1 MNPDEP
7 GWVFQRVPV
16 VPRLMGDVD
25 RQCRWPM
32 PWLYGVLTVPT
43 VGWLGRLVSVFEY
56 TIEIHKGGWVRGM
69 FIPQLLD
76 VPRTV
81 YYSKYAVWATQ
92 SGCICTTTSYRNRV
106 YTSKARCTPSSG
118 LGCGWSAP
126 NAAAWE
132 ACSGGGSPP
141 AALVGGT
148 GWSFVHRTNTCQYIM
163 RNPADEIWSRRRRQ
177 MFVIVCLNC
186 LCWKVKRIVC
196 GWTGWSF
203 RAPRCRDEWHAD
215 ARRKPVRH
223 QDKRP
228 IRGCQWHNQG
238 HCRGWVWAAAFLSSI
253 NLLITNHLHR
263 ESLWVRRQQHIGTKK
278 SCHMFYHQKNG
289 DVIIVS
295 YVFNVIFN
303 LI

>member
-1 MNPDEP
+1 MNRD
-7 GWVFQRVPV
+7 GCFRGCRI
-16 VPRLMGDVD
+16 VPRLMRDVD

-43 VGWLGRLVSVFEY
+43 VGWLGWLVSVLEY
-56 TIEIHKGGWVRGM
+56 TIKIHKGGWVRGI
-69 FIPQLLD
+69 FIPHLLD

-81 YYSKYAVWATQ
+81 YYSIYIYIHVDWATQ
-92 SGCICTTTSYRNRV
+92 SGCICTTTSYGNRV
-106 YTSKARCTPSSG
+106 LQRHDARPP
-118 LGCGWSAP
+118 LGWD
-126 NAAAWE
+126 AAGRPQMRRPEKPARE
-132 ACSGGGSPP
+132 AE
-141 AALVGGT
+141 ALPQHLWVARDGV
-148 GWSFVHRTNTCQYIM
+148 SYHRMNTCQYIM

-215 ARRKPVRH
+215 ARCKPVRH

-228 IRGCQWHNQG
+228 VRGCQWHNQG
-238 HCRGWVWAAAFLSSI
+238 HCRGWVWAAA
-253 NLLITNHLHR
+253 LLITNHLHR

-278 SCHMFYHQKNG
+278 SCHMFYHKKWWCHHCFICFQC
-289 DVIIVS
+289 
-295 YVFNVIFN
+295 N
-303 LI
+303 L